1 MVLAETK
8 ETIEDIAAEAQAEI
22 ASGQRTCRV
31 NAQDDTYI
39 THRLPRAKTERARP
53 AMFCCFDA
61 GGRLRHFPDF
71 VQNET
76 C

>member
-1 MVLAETK
+1 MALAETK

-39 THRLPRAKTERARP
+39 THRLPRAKTERARSG
-53 AMFCCFDA
+53 MFRCFDV

>member
-31 NAQDDTYI
+31 NAQDDTYVLVQQCFAVSTQADI
-39 THRLPRAKTERARP
+39 CAISQTSFKTKLANTVLP
-53 AMFCCFDA
+53 MLFQ
-61 GGRLRHFPDF
+61 
-71 VQNET
+71 VS
-76 C
+76 

>member
-31 NAQDDTYI
+31 TAQDDSHI

-53 AMFCCFDA
+53 GISRRFTVCCH
-61 GGRLRHFPDF
+61 LRHFPDF